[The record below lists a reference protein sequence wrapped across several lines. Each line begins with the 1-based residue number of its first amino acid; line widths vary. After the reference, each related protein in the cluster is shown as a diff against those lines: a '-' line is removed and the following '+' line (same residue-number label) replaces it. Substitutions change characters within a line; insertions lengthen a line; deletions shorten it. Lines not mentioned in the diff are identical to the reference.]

1 MELSLSNVWLP
12 LRGVDTGI
20 EQLYFPSSEP
30 DGVVTSL
37 PNPNVA
43 DVDSPRSTVLHSSF
57 HHDQTKPT
65 ALGLFTPGL
74 LQQCALCVGMAGLV
88 RGSCGGRA
96 GGAGRWRW
104 RRRLSCP
111 QYPGKSRPSVDGGG
125 PKRSALL
132 VLGLGGRVE
141 ASVGMSLSL
150 QGEWL
155 LSFAGLSCSL
165 TLVRDAWP
173 LEFLVH
179 QGSWHLLLSLH
190 STGSPRPLFCLAHGT
205 ASVPFFPHI
214 LGRSAASLFHND
226 RIHSQR
232 GPKPGHV
239 RNTVFSTESSSETD
253 AGRKTKQKAS
263 KSSQGITDMTSAMRR
278 VPVIL
283 FVPSGG

>member
-1 MELSLSNVWLP
+1 M
-12 LRGVDTGI
+12 
-20 EQLYFPSSEP
+20 
-30 DGVVTSL
+30 
-37 PNPNVA
+37 
-43 DVDSPRSTVLHSSF
+43 
-57 HHDQTKPT
+57 
-65 ALGLFTPGL
+65 
-74 LQQCALCVGMAGLV
+74 
-88 RGSCGGRA
+88 
-96 GGAGRWRW
+96 
-104 RRRLSCP
+104 
-111 QYPGKSRPSVDGGG
+111 DGGG

-214 LGRSAASLFHND
+214 LGRSVASLFHND

-239 RNTVFSTESSSETD
+239 RNTVFSTESSSKRD
-253 AGRKTKQKAS
+253 AGRKTTKSKQKLP
-263 KSSQGITDMTSAMRR
+263 GNY
-278 VPVIL
+278 
-283 FVPSGG
+283 